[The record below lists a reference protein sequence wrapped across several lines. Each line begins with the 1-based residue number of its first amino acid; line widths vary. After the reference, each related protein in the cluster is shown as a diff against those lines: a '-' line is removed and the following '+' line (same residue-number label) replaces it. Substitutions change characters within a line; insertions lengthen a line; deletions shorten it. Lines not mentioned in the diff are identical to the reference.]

1 MIAIDWGT
9 SSFRAYR
16 VAADGTVSERRSAPL
31 GIMQVEGGRFAQA
44 LESQVQDWLTAGE
57 APVVMCGM
65 IGSRQGWKEAPYVA
79 CPAAPEDIAQRL
91 VEVTWGAQRRAWLAP
106 GLSSRDDDGVP
117 DVMRGEETQILG
129 VLDELPH
136 AAWICLPGTHSKWV
150 EIRGGKIARFRTH
163 MTGEV
168 FAVMKA
174 HSILGR
180 MMPDAAPDAQWF
192 DAGVRRARA
201 AGGLLHHL
209 FGVRARGLF
218 GELPDAGASS
228 YLSGIL
234 IGHELLSIPAPAQSP
249 DSEQSP
255 VYLLGSPEL
264 EQLYRRALEQL
275 GRPSV
280 SLDPDAAVRGLIRLS
295 RALPRG

>member
-1 MIAIDWGT
+1 MIAVDWGT

-16 VAADGTVSERRSAPL
+16 VAANGAVVERRSAPL
-31 GIMQVEGGRFAQA
+31 GIMQVERGRFAQA
-44 LESQVQDWLTAGE
+44 LESQIEDWLAPGE
-57 APVVMCGM
+57 GPVLMCGM

-91 VEVTWGAQRRAWLAP
+91 VEVTWGARHRAWLAP

-163 MTGEV
+163 MTGEM

-180 MMPDAAPDAQWF
+180 MMQETALDARWF
-192 DAGVRRARA
+192 DAGVQRARA

-218 GELPDAGASS
+218 GELPDTGASS

-234 IGHELLSIPAPAQSP
+234 IGHELLSVPVSAEAG
-249 DSEQSP
+249 
-255 VYLLGSPEL
+255 VYLLGAPEL
-264 EQLYRRALEQL
+264 ERLYRRALEQF

-280 SLDPDAAVRGLIRLS
+280 TLDPDAAVRGLIRLA
-295 RALPRG
+295 RNLPRG